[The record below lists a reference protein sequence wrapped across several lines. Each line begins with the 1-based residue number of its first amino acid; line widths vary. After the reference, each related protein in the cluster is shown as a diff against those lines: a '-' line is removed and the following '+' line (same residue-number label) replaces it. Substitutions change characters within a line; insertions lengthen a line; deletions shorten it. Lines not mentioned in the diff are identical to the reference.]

1 MRFPAGKQRTRGL
14 HLGCT
19 QYTIGWSTE
28 RVSREPAIL
37 LLQALSPDDLDQFLS
52 HCQRGEVIRGETLLA
67 VGQPLEFA
75 ADMPSTTALSLNVF
89 LQSHHQ
95 RMPSLQLDRGER
107 DAVVDYILSLKAD
120 QAGGVGN
127 EVPND

>member
-1 MRFPAGKQRTRGL
+1 MTFPSGIVRWAIFAGLLEVNIAASAAGPAEDHHVGGRTVAEQL
-14 HLGCT
+14 CSQCHV
-19 QYTIGWSTE
+19 IGRE
-28 RVSREPAIL
+28 AQAGEFVGPAFLRVAN
-37 LLQALSPDDLDQFLS
+37 
-52 HCQRGEVIRGETLLA
+52 
-67 VGQPLEFA
+67 
-75 ADMPSTTALSLNVF
+75 MPSTTALSLNVF

-120 QAGGVGN
+120 QAGSVGN